1 MKCTCFV
8 PLIAQIISAME
19 NGLLHL
25 HNFMRWVVMLFVI
38 LTLVKSMSGMGG
50 KKAFTAGDKK
60 VAMFMMISAD
70 IQLLLGLAL
79 YFMKGWFSVLT
90 GGNLNMSD
98 KYQRFWSIEHMT
110 GMLIA
115 IILIHIAYSA
125 AKKNIPDAAK
135 FKKLF
140 WFTLVALLVILIT
153 IPWPGRELIGRP
165 MFPGMH

>member
-1 MKCTCFV
+1 
-8 PLIAQIISAME
+8 ME

-50 KKAFTAGDKK
+50 KKAFTPGDKK

-115 IILIHIAYSA
+115 IILIHIGYSA

-140 WFTLVALLVILIT
+140 WFTLIALIVILAT
-153 IPWPGRELIGRP
+153 VPWPFREIIGRP
-165 MFPGMH
+165 WFPGM